1 MVSSSARAVPAIGTL
16 AEGFDGVLFDLD
28 GVVYRGEFAVPH
40 AAQAIGSLASPVGY
54 VTNNASR
61 SPQDVA
67 QHLRELGVPAT
78 PDQVFTSAL
87 AAAAIVAETYGRG
100 TKVLMV
106 GGPGLRV
113 ALEGEGLRVVDSA
126 EEAPE
131 VVVQGTSQQITWAH
145 LAEAVYAINA
155 GAAYVATNLDSTM
168 PTERGMALG
177 NGALVQA
184 VSHATGVRPAV
195 AAGKPQPEIFT
206 HAAAR
211 SQMRTPLVVG
221 DRLDTDIKGANAA
234 GFAGLLVLTGVA
246 DPREVLTSPEPSRPS
261 FIAHDLRALH
271 QAYPPTVLDGN
282 RWRCGQSYAHVTGAA
297 LTVERGEQIT
307 TLTGP
312 GEAVEISLDE
322 LRAACGAAWSNDEPF
337 AFEREIHI
345 RT

>member
-1 MVSSSARAVPAIGTL
+1 MSRGAPAGSGNGTL
-16 AEGFDGVLFDLD
+16 AECFDGVLFDLD

-40 AAQAIGSLASPVGY
+40 AAQAIGSLTIPIGY

-78 PDQVFTSAL
+78 PAQVFTSAL

-106 GGPGLRV
+106 GGPGLRG
-113 ALEGEGLRVVDSA
+113 ALEGEGLSVVDSA
-126 EEAPE
+126 DEGPE
-131 VVVQGTSQQITWAH
+131 VVVQGTSQEITWAD
-145 LAEAVYAINA
+145 LAEAVYAIND

-246 DPREVLTSPEPSRPS
+246 DPREVLTSHECSRPS

-271 QAYPPTVLDGN
+271 QVHPPTVLEGD
-282 RWRCGQSYAHVTGAA
+282 RWRCGQSYAHVTGGN
-297 LTVERGEQIT
+297 LIVERGGQST
-307 TLTGP
+307 ALTGA
-312 GEAVEISLDE
+312 GDAVEISLDE

-337 AFEREIHI
+337 TFEREIHI